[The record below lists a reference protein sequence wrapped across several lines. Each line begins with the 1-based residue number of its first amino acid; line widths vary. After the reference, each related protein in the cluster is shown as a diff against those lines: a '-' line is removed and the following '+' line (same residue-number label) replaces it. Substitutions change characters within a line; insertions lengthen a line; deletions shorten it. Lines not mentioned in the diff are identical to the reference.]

1 MSKALRAI
9 WRVFVYL
16 VGLLIIA
23 IGINVSKFS
32 SLGISPVS
40 SVPAVLSD
48 MLQVSLG
55 SMIILVYVVLV
66 LAQLLVL
73 RKRFQWRNALG
84 IPVALVFGMMVDFV
98 GVKEFQLTLAG
109 IPLGIETEFHG
120 LMEGLYTDYCP
131 KDNLWLQFV
140 YLAVSIVIIGIGVFI
155 YLRPKLVPMP
165 AEGLAAAISQVGK
178 WKFGNCKT
186 VVDFSLIL
194 IAAILQVCFKG
205 IASLWIGDPALVGP
219 VGIGTILAAVCVG
232 QVVKLLHK
240 AFK

>member
-9 WRVFVYL
+9 WNVFVYL
-16 VGLLIIA
+16 IGLLIIA
-23 IGINVSKFS
+23 VGINVSKLS
-32 SLGISPVS
+32 ALGISPVS
-40 SVPAVLSD
+40 SIPAVLSGIFG
-48 MLQVSLG
+48 VSLG
-55 SMIILVYVVLV
+55 SMVILVYVVLV
-66 LAQLLVL
+66 LAQLMVL
-73 RKRFQWRNALG
+73 RGRFQWKNALG
-84 IPVALVFGMMVDFV
+84 IPVALIFGMMVDFI
-98 GVKEFQLTLAG
+98 GVSAFRLTLAG

-120 LMEGLYTDYCP
+120 LMEFLPKPDGLVWQ
-131 KDNLWLQFV
+131 LV
-140 YLAVSIVIIGIGVFI
+140 YLAASIVIIGIGVFV

-194 IAAILQVCFKG
+194 IAAVLQVCVLGGFG
-205 IASLWIGDPALVGP
+205 TLWITGSGP

-232 QVVKLLHK
+232 QVVKLLNK